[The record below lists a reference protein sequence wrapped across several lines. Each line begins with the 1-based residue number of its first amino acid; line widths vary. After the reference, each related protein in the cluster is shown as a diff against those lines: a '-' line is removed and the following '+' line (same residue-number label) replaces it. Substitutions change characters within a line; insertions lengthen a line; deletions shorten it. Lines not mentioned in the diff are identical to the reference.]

1 MQAKIEITKGRI
13 KAGPF
18 KIPRPCHILP
28 LFGVTSM
35 GANCKVSSTKQM
47 LRYGPYL
54 LLLLFLSS
62 WRRLEGELSLLSPQ
76 LSGRAEPSTAVS
88 ATADVFCAI
97 VWCGLME
104 VVITTTSL
112 PLMDR
117 VRSQGLLVAQLEVG
131 GT

>member
-1 MQAKIEITKGRI
+1 MDASHRLLLLLVQGYSDCEKKITNED
-13 KAGPF
+13 
-18 KIPRPCHILP
+18 
-28 LFGVTSM
+28 M
-35 GANCKVSSTKQM
+35 
-47 LRYGPYL
+47 RYGPYL

-62 WRRLEGELSLLSPQ
+62 WRRLEVELSLLSPQ
-76 LSGRAEPSTAVS
+76 LSGRAELSTAIS
-88 ATADVFCAI
+88 ASADVFCDG

-117 VRSQGLLVAQLEVG
+117 VRSQGLLVAQLDVG